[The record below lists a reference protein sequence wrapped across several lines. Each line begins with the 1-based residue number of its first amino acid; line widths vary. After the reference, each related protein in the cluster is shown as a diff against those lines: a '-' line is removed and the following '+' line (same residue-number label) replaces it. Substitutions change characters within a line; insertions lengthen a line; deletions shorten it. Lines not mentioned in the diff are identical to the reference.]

1 MTALDEERLSE
12 LRRLVPPVL
21 SPPIS
26 EVHLRA
32 VRLRRARN
40 AYRLTGAIGLVAAV
54 ALVVTLGGQGLTGH
68 GSATT
73 GASPITPA
81 RPALS
86 CTTAVKT
93 GPLPVWARDGFT
105 PPDQSVAHMTGSQGD
120 IVGVLFGDLHAPPLA
135 GQGNKI
141 LWVARV
147 AGGSGNP
154 DLKIHA
160 TLNGSSVAVD
170 RVVTGGPG
178 PSTIDVPQAGCWTF
192 TLSWSGHK
200 EEIAVPYS

>member
-21 SPPIS
+21 SPPIN

-32 VRLRRARN
+32 ARLRQARN
-40 AYRLTGAIGLVAAV
+40 AYRLTGAIGLVVVV
-54 ALVVTLGGQGLTGH
+54 ALAVTLGVHGLPGH

-73 GASPITPA
+73 GA

-86 CTTAVKT
+86 CATAVKT
-93 GPLPVWARDGFT
+93 SPLPVWARDGFT
-105 PPDQSVAHMTGSQGD
+105 PPDQAIAHMTGSQGD
-120 IVGVLFGDLHAPPLA
+120 IVGILFGALHAPPLPD
-135 GQGNKI
+135 QGNKI

-147 AGGSGNP
+147 ARPSGNP

-160 TLNGSSVAVD
+160 TLNGSSLAVD

-178 PSTIDVPQAGCWTF
+178 PSLIDVPQAGCWTF
-192 TLSWSGHK
+192 SLSWSGY
-200 EEIAVPYS
+200 EEQVAVPYS